1 MIYKRL
7 RPSIVILFLLL
18 SVVQMAMA
26 EINDVA
32 SVQVEPADQTNADEE
47 TAEAV
52 SDVGWPAHYGG
63 VMLQGFYWGSFDES
77 SWEKLGSAD
86 TVALYSKYFDLIG
99 VPQSGGMPYQGSRT
113 MGYMPYYYFDHNSCF
128 GSQDK
133 LKAMIAAYKAKG
145 TGIIEDVVINHRSSI
160 NQTDLL
166 SFPTET

>member
-7 RPSIVILFLLL
+7 RPRIVILFLLL

-77 SWEKLGSAD
+77 SWE
-86 TVALYSKYFDLIG
+86 
-99 VPQSGGMPYQGSRT
+99 
-113 MGYMPYYYFDHNSCF
+113 
-128 GSQDK
+128 
-133 LKAMIAAYKAKG
+133 
-145 TGIIEDVVINHRSSI
+145 
-160 NQTDLL
+160 
-166 SFPTET
+166 